1 MYQVG
6 KVSRELI
13 GPQRVMFDFNDSGGV
28 LYVTFSSPTQ
38 NEIKQFGKDIKV
50 KYIKVGSVFMM
61 LFKFGNLQWM
71 DAPYSPHLSRIS
83 HIPEL
88 DENGGLGFQIIFGDS
103 ATGTVHKIRLVGLSN
118 AFSKAFLSDVEQDL
132 KRDFS
137 PQFYD
142 LDVAAV
148 MNKYQTEELVAMAK
162 TYCTIRRT

>member
-13 GPQRVMFDFNDSGGV
+13 GPQRVMFDFNDNGGI

-38 NEIKQFGKDIKV
+38 NEIKQFSKDIKV

-83 HIPEL
+83 RIPEL
-88 DENGGLGFQIIFGDS
+88 DDNSGLGLQIIFGDS
-103 ATGTVHKIRLVGLSN
+103 VTGTVHKIRLVGLSN
-118 AFSKAFLSDVEQDL
+118 DFSKKFLDDIAQELQ
-132 KRDFS
+132 RDFS

-142 LDVAAV
+142 LDVVAV